1 MKSSKTKS
9 STAKT
14 SILAASLLM
23 SLPIGNYALADD
35 KAKATIKMSGTE
47 QKTAGKGT
55 MHMKFSEK
63 YIKIKDELS
72 VVGMD
77 NGKTVYKNSRG
88 EYFTI
93 DPNTGDMRTIS
104 SDIFMKFTYIKMNSA
119 RTSGKLSMI
128 KFDGTKA
135 NLNKVSIVGVDD
147 SGNVIQT
154 NSRGEKFYL
163 NPTTGDMVFVK

>member
-23 SLPIGNYALADD
+23 SLPIGTYAMADE
-35 KAKATIKMSGTE
+35 KSKATIKMSGTE
-47 QKTAGKGT
+47 QKSVAKGA
-55 MHMKFSEK
+55 HIKFSEK
-63 YIKIKDELS
+63 YIKIRDEFS
-72 VVGMD
+72 AVGMD
-77 NGKTVYKNSRG
+77 NGKTVFKNSRG

-93 DPNTGDMRTIS
+93 DPNTGDMKTIS
-104 SDIFMKFTYIKMNSA
+104 SDFFLKFTYIKMNSA
-119 RTSGKLSMI
+119 RSGGKLSMI
-128 KFDGTKA
+128 KFNAEKTNSG
-135 NLNKVSIVGVDD
+135 KVSIVGVDD